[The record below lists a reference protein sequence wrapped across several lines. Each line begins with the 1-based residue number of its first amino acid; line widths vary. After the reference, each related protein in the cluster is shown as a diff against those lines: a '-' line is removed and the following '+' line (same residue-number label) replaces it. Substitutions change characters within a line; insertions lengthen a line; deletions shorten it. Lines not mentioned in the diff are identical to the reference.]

1 MAKMRVYELA
11 KELKQDNKELVRQL
25 IDLGYDVRNHM
36 SVLNDEQIESAREQF
51 AKKSTDVVV
60 EKRVTTRVIR
70 RRKKKVEPE
79 PEPETL
85 EAEAP
90 EAAEAAAEATGAAV
104 EAAAEAQAAEAAP
117 EAEAEAAPPE
127 PAQKAPAEAPA
138 VEAVEPVAEAASE
151 PGPEAQPAAEA
162 APAPAAEVA
171 PEPEAAPAPEAGDLP
186 AAQEAAPEA
195 QAQDAPE
202 AEAEAPAETAP
213 AAAPQAEAE
222 EAAPAPVESAPE
234 SQAEAPAD
242 EAPKDAAEGAPVKA
256 EKPKA
261 KPEEAAKPEKAK
273 EAKPKEKK
281 KRKKKKM
288 IEDTPAR
295 IISRPK
301 VPVKPMVKSPPEPRP
316 SQRPPAGRRP
326 APAPAAM
333 AEAPIPPSDKG
344 DRARPRRKKGKKGG
358 GLPTDEFL
366 MSKSSSRRREIL
378 DRDALYGKGRG
389 RGKRR
394 GAAGGKK
401 SGKTEITTPKA
412 IKRRV
417 KVDEAITVGE
427 LAKAMGIKAA
437 DMVGRLMKIGMM
449 VTLNQSLDLDDAAL
463 VAAEFG
469 FEVERTGFVEEKL
482 IQVVEDKEEDLELR
496 PPVVTI
502 MGHVDHG
509 KTSLL
514 DKIRESNVTE
524 SEAGG
529 ITQHI
534 GAYRVVL
541 EDGGVV
547 AFVDTPG
554 HEAFTEMRARGANV
568 TDVVVL
574 VVAADDGVME
584 QTKEAIAHA
593 KAAEV
598 PILVAVNKI
607 DKPGAEPERVRRE
620 LAEQNLVPEDWGGD
634 TIMVDVSAKSGEG
647 VSDLLEMLLLQS
659 ELLELK
665 ANFGKAA
672 RGTIL
677 EAKLDKG
684 RGAVATVLVQ
694 EGTLNAGD
702 SFICGVHHGK
712 VRAMFDDHGNRVDQ
726 AGPSTPVEVQG
737 LSGVPEAGDEFI
749 AMDNEKTA
757 KQVAEHR
764 AMKKREAE
772 LSAQTRLSLDSFLS
786 KMEEGEVKELKLVV
800 KADVQGSVEALKESL
815 GKLGNEEVKVDVI
828 QAATGA
834 ITETDVMLASASEAI
849 IIGFNVRPT
858 GKVSEV
864 AESEH
869 VEIRTYEVIYHLIEE
884 ITAALTGM
892 LSPIVSEEV
901 IGHAEVRETFKVPK
915 IGLIA
920 GSYVTDGKVE
930 RNAMARLLRDGVV
943 MANTKVSSLRRFKDD
958 AKEVQQGFECGIG
971 LENYNDI
978 KVGDS
983 IEIYKHVE
991 TAAEL

>member
-11 KELKQDNKELVRQL
+11 KELNLDNKELVRQL
-25 IDLGYDVRNHM
+25 IDRGYDVRNHM
-36 SVLNDEQIESAREQF
+36 SILSEEQVESARKQF
-51 AKKSTDVVV
+51 AQKSSDQVV

-79 PEPETL
+79 PE
-85 EAEAP
+85 
-90 EAAEAAAEATGAAV
+90 V
-104 EAAAEAQAAEAAP
+104 EAAPDETAQ
-117 EAEAEAAPPE
+117 
-127 PAQKAPAEAPA
+127 
-138 VEAVEPVAEAASE
+138 
-151 PGPEAQPAAEA
+151 
-162 APAPAAEVA
+162 
-171 PEPEAAPAPEAGDLP
+171 EPEAAA
-186 AAQEAAPEA
+186 
-195 QAQDAPE
+195 APE
-202 AEAEAPAETAP
+202 AEAEAPAVEQP
-213 AAAPQAEAE
+213 AGQEPQAQAAPEPQEPQAQAE
-222 EAAPAPVESAPE
+222 PE
-234 SQAEAPAD
+234 PEPTP
-242 EAPKDAAEGAPVKA
+242 EPEP
-256 EKPKA
+256 KPKA
-261 KPEEAAKPEKAK
+261 KAKAKTKAKSKEPAAKVIKPAPASEPEPKPEPEPAPEPEPVPEPAPEPEAAVEAKTEPEPEKEAPAPKEAEAAPETKPEPEPKPSQKPSKAK
-273 EAKPKEKK
+273 KEEPKAKAGADKGKAKDAKPKEKK

-295 IISRPK
+295 IISRPTTP
-301 VPVKPMVKSPPEPRP
+301 VPPMVKRPPEPRP
-316 SQRPPAGRRP
+316 GRPPAGRRP
-326 APAPAAM
+326 LPGEM
-333 AEAPIPPSDKG
+333 ATQQPIPPSEKN
-344 DRARPRRKKGKKGG
+344 DRSRPRRKKGKKGG
-358 GLPTDEFL
+358 SLPTDEFL

-378 DRDALYGKGRG
+378 DRDALYGKGKG
-389 RGKRR
+389 RGKRKG
-394 GAAGGKK
+394 GAKR
-401 SGKTEITTPKA
+401 SMKTEITTPKA

-469 FEVERTGFVEEKL
+469 FEVERTGFVEENL
-482 IQVVEDKEEDLELR
+482 IQMVEDKEEDLELR

-524 SEAGG
+524 GEAGG

-534 GAYRVVL
+534 GAYRVNL
-541 EDGGVV
+541 ENGVV

-554 HEAFTEMRARGANV
+554 HEAFTEMRARGADV

-584 QTKEAIAHA
+584 QTKEAIAHS
-593 KAAEV
+593 KAAGV
-598 PILVAVNKI
+598 PILVAVNKM

-620 LAEQNLVPEDWGGD
+620 LAEYDLVPEDWGGD
-634 TIMVDVSAKSGEG
+634 TIMVDVSAKTGEG
-647 VSDLLEMLLLQS
+647 IDDLMEMLLLQS

-665 ANFGKAA
+665 ANHKKAA

-694 EGTLNAGD
+694 EGTLRAGD

-712 VRAMFDDHGNRVDQ
+712 VRAMFDDLGQRVDQ

-737 LSGVPEAGDEFI
+737 LGGVPEAGDEFI
-749 AMDNEKTA
+749 VMDNEKTS

-786 KMEEGEVKELKLVV
+786 KMEQGEVKELKLVV

-864 AESEH
+864 AEAEH
-869 VEIRTYEVIYHLIEE
+869 VEIRTYEVIYHVIEE

-892 LSPIVSEEV
+892 LAPIVSEEV
-901 IGHAEVRETFKVPK
+901 TGHAEVRETFKVPK
-915 IGLIA
+915 IGNIA

-930 RNAMARLLRDGVV
+930 RNSMARLLRDGVV
-943 MANTKVSSLRRFKDD
+943 IVNTKVSSLRRFKDD

-978 KVGDS
+978 KVGDT
-983 IEIYKHVE
+983 IEVYKNVE
-991 TAAEL
+991 TAAKL